1 MLNSPYLEEK
11 EWIQS
16 DSEAFQV
23 LSEIVLDEHWLKNV
37 EKFLSFRYC
46 KLYNKKS
53 KTWSL
58 YTVKVEKDY
67 GYMADLQSAILEARL
82 TSDKGLPKT
91 RKKRPNDPRQYGV
104 LASIPPPTTQ
114 AGPVANPI
122 PQRSRAM
129 NAVRD
134 HRRNWRSHTN

>member
-1 MLNSPYLEEK
+1 MFKESMSGPYLAVNMAPYRPTGRR

-53 KTWSL
+53 KPWSL

-67 GYMADLQSAILEARL
+67 GCR
-82 TSDKGLPKT
+82 
-91 RKKRPNDPRQYGV
+91 V
-104 LASIPPPTTQ
+104 LS
-114 AGPVANPI
+114 
-122 PQRSRAM
+122 
-129 NAVRD
+129 
-134 HRRNWRSHTN
+134 